1 LLWQEAFWKLQAW
14 RETIS
19 KQMPSIPVL
28 CCVVKPE
35 SICWLLLTVPCAITY
50 SFSNLVRAP
59 HWGGRGPEKAGLPSV
74 SGLYTSSSLQHSTKL
89 SFSRSACSLVRHVW
103 FDHHQQIKPKVINFE
118 QPKLKKNFGFCVVNV
133 GDKLMYAL

>member
-1 LLWQEAFWKLQAW
+1 VNSQAGGPVLDHHTGCTWLLLTRLHELKASPACVIKLARSLLWQEAFWKLQAW

-59 HWGGRGPEKAGLPSV
+59 QWGGRGPEKAGLPSV
-74 SGLYTSSSLQHSTKL
+74 SGL
-89 SFSRSACSLVRHVW
+89 
-103 FDHHQQIKPKVINFE
+103 
-118 QPKLKKNFGFCVVNV
+118 
-133 GDKLMYAL
+133 